1 MDDVIFMDDP
11 VSLAAEN
18 ECTIAQ
24 VSYHCPMVIFNQV
37 VPARFYHLFF
47 FFLNCYYLLFIYL
60 LIYKFFFCFF
70 FFFSFTPLCFLYRY
84 VYLLFYF
91 LLRFLLLLQFCIV
104 KIGKCEISLCVCV
117 CVYSVVD
124 HLFFSMYAPVCVHL
138 CVCVCVCVFSF
149 LQIATNMS

>member
-60 LIYKFFFCFF
+60 LIYKFFFFASSSSSVSLHFAFFIDMCIYCFIFCFGFF
-70 FFFSFTPLCFLYRY
+70 FFYNSALSR
-84 VYLLFYF
+84 
-91 LLRFLLLLQFCIV
+91 
-104 KIGKCEISLCVCV
+104 
-117 CVYSVVD
+117 
-124 HLFFSMYAPVCVHL
+124 
-138 CVCVCVCVFSF
+138 
-149 LQIATNMS
+149 